1 MANKENEFYY
11 FRKDNNFLQ
20 RRTQCLAISPLW
32 LPPPP
37 PSPPFSLL
45 QVKVK
50 VHKCKESVNFLGGM
64 GMVEAKGSSSVGTL
78 TDTFLGPS
86 GTARGQNSSFYRG
99 GSPHPCMVWLG
110 TCTSFGWQMYLW
122 FAWLESKRRMSPR
135 CLGDTRCTVL
145 LLPLFINKYCNSVI
159 IKCS

>member
-45 QVKVK
+45 QVKV
-50 VHKCKESVNFLGGM
+50 HKCKESVNFLGGM

-86 GTARGQNSSFYRG
+86 GTARGQNSPFYRG

-110 TCTSFGWQMYLW
+110 TRTSFGWQMYLW